1 MNCESAQRVQSVF
14 VVSRLSAANTRKT
27 DDSLGFKWGSAMLKT
42 CENRVPVLVGLR
54 AAQPALK
61 TIKLFKTPRGSLTPY
76 KQQSDPL
83 FVVYQLTTESPAV
96 SFKL

>member
-42 CENRVPVLVGLR
+42 CV
-54 AAQPALK
+54 K
-61 TIKLFKTPRGSLTPY
+61 
-76 KQQSDPL
+76 
-83 FVVYQLTTESPAV
+83 TESQCLWA
-96 SFKL
+96 SGQLNLH